1 MRYVLA
7 ISGGIDSVVL
17 LDKTATDLDFRRN
30 SFNDAIWPTDFTV
43 AHFDHGIRPDSVQ
56 DAEFVAKLAKG
67 YRLNFVTERAD
78 LGKSASE
85 LTARTARYSFLNR
98 VALGLNGQIV
108 TAHHQDDLIETV
120 IINLIR
126 GTGWRGLAPMKSD
139 IVRPMLNMNKAE
151 ITSYAINHNLNWRDD
166 STNYSAKYLRNRVRN
181 MLDKI
186 PQSEKMKIA
195 DLYYAQSKLRTDID
209 KEVEY
214 AVQKNI
220 VIDSDY
226 IKISRY
232 YLIMLPSAVAVEIIN
247 YLTNYKLTG
256 PQLRQILLFTKTALA
271 NKNLEFKEIKI
282 HATKREIMIQVIRP
296 GR

>member
-56 DAEFVAKLAKG
+56 DAELVAKLAKG

-85 LTARTARYSFLNR
+85 STARTARYSFLNR

-247 YLTNYKLTG
+247 YLINCKLTG